1 VMPELGDNPVQ
12 GERVNR
18 PLVSLD
24 RRGALRIR
32 IRDEFR
38 LRNNYDILPPVLLHF
53 HNPVTL
59 EIQRGDIVIY
69 ERMLLAG
76 LRLPFPDIARELVL
90 YLGVSPSQITPNA
103 WIYLFASFILW
114 HTVLE
119 ARMTIPEFF
128 NVYRVNYKR
137 EGVVEFTVRENP
149 IFIFLS
155 QSYSNNWG

>member
-1 VMPELGDNPVQ
+1 MVH
-12 GERVNR
+12 R
-18 PLVSLD
+18 PLVPLD
-24 RRGALRIR
+24 RRGASRIR
-32 IRDEFR
+32 IGDKFR

-53 HNPVTL
+53 QNPVTL

-69 ERMLLAG
+69 EWILLVG

-90 YLGVSPSQITPNA
+90 YLGVSPSQIAPNA
-103 WIYLFASFILW
+103 WRYLFASFILW
-114 HTVLE
+114 RTVLK

-149 IFIFLS
+149 IFIYLS
-155 QSYSNNWG
+155 QSYSNNPGWRSEFFRVSG